1 MVPKFKQRSY
11 FEIKAQLDAYRLANP
26 VTPDFKP
33 PIVDVLQ
40 KPVNSSVVKEPST
53 ILARIT
59 AIWNLWYV
67 QFIITLL
74 LWLIAIKIEFGAVF
88 FIMGAL
94 YWIWVWGTIKNPKPR
109 ISNNP
114 DEQIVSAS
122 FFFDNSPIPSNIMS
136 SK

>member
-1 MVPKFKQRSY
+1 MVPEFKQRSY

-26 VTPDFKP
+26 VTPELKP
-33 PIVDVLQ
+33 P
-40 KPVNSSVVKEPST
+40 T
-53 ILARIT
+53 INKLARIT

-88 FIMGAL
+88 FIIGAL
-94 YWIWVWGTIKNPKPR
+94 YWIWVWGTIRNPKPH

-122 FFFDNSPIPSNIMS
+122 FFFDNSPIPPNIMS
-136 SK
+136 

>member
-1 MVPKFKQRSY
+1 MVPEFKQRSY

-26 VTPDFKP
+26 VTPELKP
-33 PIVDVLQ
+33 PTINVLQ
-40 KPVNSSVVKEPST
+40 EPANSSVVKESST
-53 ILARIT
+53 KLARIT

-88 FIMGAL
+88 FIIGAL
-94 YWIWVWGTIKNPKPR
+94 YWIWVWGTIRNPKPH

-136 SK
+136 